1 MAPVSSGFWSNAW
14 RYTKAMPGFVLG
26 TQSEYMGEVLRNSKK
41 VNKWSNMHKQIGD
54 AFVKG
59 VEAHEAAVVK
69 NGGFFKNMWH
79 DLTSIFPD
87 VKSSWKSAG
96 WMADAKKASGLSK
109 FWQQF
114 KSLGKVFG
122 KRMPLIGAVMTLAFE
137 LPNIAKASWN
147 EGLLTGAGEA
157 GKTAVR
163 LSTGA
168 IGGAIGS
175 ALIPVPFLGAM
186 AGYIAGDFIGQLI
199 VGKSYSEKQ
208 AEKEAKAQQQT
219 AQEFKVDTSKIP
231 FCGDTPINDEELK
244 KLQDAYMQATNI
256 DNMNNM
262 NFMSY
267 TTPQNTSTPINN
279 PQPHLNT
286 LG

>member
-26 TQSEYMGEVLRNSKK
+26 TQAEYMGEVLRNSKK
-41 VNKWSNMHKQIGD
+41 AQGWKNMHTQVGD
-54 AFVKG
+54 AFIKG
-59 VEAHEAAVVK
+59 VEAHEAAVAK
-69 NGGFFKNMWH
+69 NGGFFKNMWK

-87 VKSSWKSAG
+87 IKNNWKSAG
-96 WMADAKKASGLSK
+96 WIADAKKASSLSK
-109 FWQQF
+109 FWKQT
-114 KSLGKVFG
+114 KSVFGVLG
-122 KRMPLIGAVMTLAFE
+122 KRMPLIGAVLTLAFE
-137 LPNIAKASWN
+137 LPNIIKATCK
-147 EGLLTGAGEA
+147 EGLLTGAGET

-175 ALIPVPFLGAM
+175 ALIPVPFLGALV
-186 AGYIAGDFIGQLI
+186 GYWAGDKIGQLI

-208 AEKEAKAQQQT
+208 AEKQEQAQT
-219 AQEFKVDTSKIP
+219 AQQEFKVDTSKIP
-231 FCGDTPINDEELK
+231 FGGGPVINDEEFK
-244 KLQDAYMQATNI
+244 KLQDTYIQATNP
-256 DNMNNM
+256 DGMNNM

-267 TTPQNTSTPINN
+267 TTPQNTTTPINT
-279 PQPHLNT
+279 PQTNFSA